1 VQIIGFMDL
10 WECLF
15 LMYYLFN
22 YVMIVSL
29 NDKKKLNGKFRNL
42 GCSGRPIG
50 GTMGGN
56 LVWFEREKLVST
68 RPKLNTILVELLV
81 SIKLFVMMDM

>member
-1 VQIIGFMDL
+1 
-10 WECLF
+10 
-15 LMYYLFN
+15 
-22 YVMIVSL
+22 MI
-29 NDKKKLNGKFRNL
+29 KKKLNGKFRNL
-42 GCSGRPIG
+42 GCSGQSIG

>member
-22 YVMIVSL
+22 YVIIVSL
-29 NDKKKLNGKFRNL
+29 NDKKKLNGKLRNL